1 VVVTLFPLEL
11 ELLHLISLPPQF
23 LYPCLK
29 TNIMCLVP
37 LCHNS
42 LCKID
47 FSWNYLN
54 LDIYV
59 DVKVR
64 WTIWAW
70 LVSGKIYAKN
80 HPPKMHLRHVFC
92 FVLIYFILTISHYW
106 SFDNPMNL
114 LWSYPLT
121 K

>member
-54 LDIYV
+54 LDMLMWKWDEQFERGWSLEKFMLKIILQ
-59 DVKVR
+59 R
-64 WTIWAW
+64 CIW
-70 LVSGKIYAKN
+70 GMY
-80 HPPKMHLRHVFC
+80 
-92 FVLIYFILTISHYW
+92 FVLFWYIL
-106 SFDNPMNL
+106 F
-114 LWSYPLT
+114 
-121 K
+121 